1 MGSNFDLKFFE
12 DKLKNNG
19 FDIKPKKVDIDKTLF
34 KDIKIN
40 DSYYLFDGILKIIF
54 IYTDKIHKKT
64 IVRNCR
70 DFYRKRPFKTLFIF
84 SNVNEAILVI
94 FPKGADGEARILH
107 IEDKLYHTD
116 QEALNTLKYSD
127 KSEEFSKL
135 IENYLPYEKVREEF
149 FEGYRQR
156 YQKLLSLLKNYGF
169 SEKQSNEYAQRFL
182 GRLMFLYFLQKKG
195 WLANDKNFI
204 NNIKDYKELN
214 EVFYNGLNNPN
225 NKMNL
230 PYLNGSLFD
239 REEYITDDFVN
250 KISTEM
256 TEFFKEARSFFN
268 HYNFTVD
275 ESTPLEI
282 EVSIDPYLLGTVFEN
297 MLPENERGNKGTFYT
312 PPAEISFIIRRAIS
326 NYLALNGFDTK
337 DEIKDNK
344 LEDGIDKYISQL
356 SKSKNFAE
364 LDKFKDVLL
373 KATVVDPAVGS
384 GGFIVYYIDEVVRII
399 NNAEIEVMNEI
410 TPPKIIKEKIINN
423 IYGFD
428 IENEAVEIARLRV
441 WLSYVIDEERPRPL
455 PNLDLNIITVKD
467 SLKKIPTQPNIE
479 SELFEYDKLKDLKRL
494 YFHESNPQKKKAL
507 KEEIKKL
514 KTKIYNLGDDE
525 YIENNFQGKFNIVI
539 MNPPY
544 VRQELIP
551 KTDKEYYT
559 KTYKLN
565 KTSDLYSYFFIR
577 ALDLLAPRGIVSVI
591 SSDKWLEADYG
602 ISLQE
607 KLQKKLI
614 AIYGQKMRSFGADI
628 NTVISVFTNEDLET
642 SINFTY
648 LESYSNYKIVRNTF
662 IERNNLKPGKW
673 FYLRAPKIFMEKIYP
688 KLTHK
693 LKDFAEV
700 KRGFTTGANDFFYMI
715 NVSSQYD
722 LDYSANPK
730 KFQELGITARNEKE
744 LREQGLI
751 YIENEAGERFV
762 INESD
767 TSPILRSIKELDTY
781 SINKLRKLCLYT
793 ENPGEFTKKYIE
805 WGERQ
810 PVHIKGRNEIVIGY
824 NNVPTVKG
832 RKKWYSL
839 NKLEPTNII
848 LTTLIRDRFFNPYS
862 NKAIICDASLYT
874 LKSKYKD
881 IIYYLN
887 STIFY
892 MTMELYLRR
901 LGGGGGVGE
910 IKVDDYENMPVP
922 DLDKLDLSGLDFS
935 FDRKVKKYFEE
946 VKMEDRRKLD
956 KEILKRMGL
965 EDISLDEFYNEFIEL
980 VDDRLVK
987 ADRPLKRG
995 EEVVNEEIDEDEGND
1010 KDN

>member
-19 FDIKPKKVDIDKTLF
+19 FDIKPEKVDIDNTLF

-116 QEALNTLKYSD
+116 QEALNTLKYSN

-156 YQKLLSLLKNYGF
+156 YQKLLSLLKNYDF

-204 NNIKDYKELN
+204 NNIRDYKELN
-214 EVFYNGLNNPN
+214 EIFYNGLNNPN

-239 REEYITDDFVN
+239 KEEYITDDFVN
-250 KISTEM
+250 KISNEM
-256 TEFFKEARSFFN
+256 TEFFKEVRSFFN

-326 NYLALNGFDTK
+326 NYLSLNGFDTK

-356 SKSKNFAE
+356 SKSKNYAE

-441 WLSYVIDEERPRPL
+441 WLSYVIDEEKPRPL

-479 SELFEYDKLKDLKRL
+479 SELFEYDKLKDLKRS

-507 KEEIKKL
+507 KEEIKEL
-514 KTKIYNLGDDE
+514 KTKSYNSGEDE
-525 YIENNFQGKFNIVI
+525 YIENNFLGKFNIVI

-544 VRQELIP
+544 VRQESIP
-551 KTDKEYYT
+551 KTDKEYYA

-577 ALDLLAPRGIVSVI
+577 ALDLLVPRGIVSVI

-614 AIYGQKMRSFGADI
+614 AIYGQKERSFGADI
-628 NTVISVFTNEDLET
+628 NTVISVFTNENLET
-642 SINFTY
+642 PINFTY
-648 LESYSNYKIVRNTF
+648 LESYSNYKIIKNTF

-673 FYLRAPKIFMEKIYP
+673 FYLKAPKIFLEKIYP

-693 LKDFAEV
+693 LKDFAEINYGI
-700 KRGFTTGANDFFYMI
+700 KTGANGFFYMI

-722 LDYSANPK
+722 LDYFANPK

-805 WGERQ
+805 WGEKQ
-810 PVHIKGRNEIVIGY
+810 PVRIRRRNEIVIGY
-824 NNVPTVKG
+824 NNVPSVKG
-832 RKKWYSL
+832 RKKWYFL

-848 LTTLIRDRFFNPYS
+848 STLFIKDRFFIPYS
-862 NKAIICDASLYT
+862 NKAIICNENLYT

-910 IKVDDYENMPVP
+910 ISVDDYKNMPVP

-946 VKMEDRRKLD
+946 VNMEDRKKLD

-965 EDISLDEFYNEFIEL
+965 EDILLEEFYKEFIEL
-980 VDDRLVK
+980 VDDRLIK
-987 ADRPLKRG
+987 ADIPLKK